1 MKKRAAAAILGI
13 LLSVSMG
20 LEVPAAALDG
30 GFTSGFTS
38 EQTGEAQQPDAVEAE
53 QPAVSE
59 PETPS
64 VDGSQQETSDTVQ
77 TPQENVSAGGSVTDG
92 FTSGS
97 TENGDRTSA
106 ENPVQDVQ
114 GFENTD
120 ETDSFEVQETPEEA
134 ADMRA
139 SESSTIFEWKE
150 WEQTSDGRFRLHKK
164 KAVKAAVQ
172 IADVQSSDV
181 PAEAGSADEQTAD
194 EFSDN
199 SEAQDAAAVQN
210 SGEAQNAEPA
220 DAATGTEGTDAA
232 GTAEVT
238 SLKDDYYTIADG
250 IVAITTRNETGTNH
264 TGYYLFDENG
274 YLVLGKKTLNG
285 TECASKISGD
295 YYFTPA
301 DSSVAAAYKEYE
313 GKGAALVPWK
323 TTVGQMKKNYWLWN
337 KDTKN
342 FQYYGN
348 SGKALTVAELDE
360 NAKAQNT
367 YTGYFKIN
375 GEYYCLDENGTP
387 RTGDVTLTVNGV
399 SAQYYFEP
407 AANDQEIPGKMFHDC
422 WKMFK
427 TSAGEQWRYYEP
439 ARKGV
444 PKLVSFGST
453 ELYRLV

>member
-1 MKKRAAAAILGI
+1 MEHPGPVERAQGHFRRA
-13 LLSVSMG
+13 
-20 LEVPAAALDG
+20 DG
-30 GFTSGFTS
+30 AHL
-38 EQTGEAQQPDAVEAE
+38 QQHRKPLHAQCCTAE
-53 QPAVSE
+53 QAP
-59 PETPS
+59 PS
-64 VDGSQQETSDTVQ
+64 SG
-77 TPQENVSAGGSVTDG
+77 AGGQVTAG
-92 FTSGS
+92 
-97 TENGDRTSA
+97 
-106 ENPVQDVQ
+106 
-114 GFENTD
+114 
-120 ETDSFEVQETPEEA
+120 
-134 ADMRA
+134 AD
-139 SESSTIFEWKE
+139 F
-150 WEQTSDGRFRLHKK
+150 Q
-164 KAVKAAVQ
+164 Q
-172 IADVQSSDV
+172 
-181 PAEAGSADEQTAD
+181 
-194 EFSDN
+194 
-199 SEAQDAAAVQN
+199 
-210 SGEAQNAEPA
+210 
-220 DAATGTEGTDAA
+220 
-232 GTAEVT
+232 
-238 SLKDDYYTIADG
+238 
-250 IVAITTRNETGTNH
+250 
-264 TGYYLFDENG
+264 
-274 YLVLGKKTLNG
+274 NG

-342 FQYYGN
+342 FQYYAN

-439 ARKGV
+439 AV